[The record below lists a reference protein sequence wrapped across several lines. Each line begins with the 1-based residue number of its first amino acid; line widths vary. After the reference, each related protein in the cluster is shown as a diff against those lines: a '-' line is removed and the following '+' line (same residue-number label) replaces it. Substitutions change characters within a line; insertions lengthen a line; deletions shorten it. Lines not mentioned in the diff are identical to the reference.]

1 MTTAAEQLAAHHHQL
16 TALLEQTA
24 HCEHFADGRYPLPG
38 CAWCDLFDRLDEAE
52 NAMAL
57 EAGRQMPNRRGKS

>member
-1 MTTAAEQLAAHHHQL
+1 MTTAAELAAHHHQL
-16 TALLEQTA
+16 SALLVQTA
-24 HCEHFADGRYPLPG
+24 HCDHFADGRSPLPG